1 MTHPSPFLVK
11 SDPRPAPTN
20 PHVPLVMRGDPR
32 PAATNPKV
40 PFVVRSDPRPAPT
53 NPHVPFVVR
62 SDRAAC
68 AAGCRERVSNH
79 LPLRS
84 TNPQPETTHV

>member
-1 MTHPSPFLVK
+1 MI
-11 SDPRPAPTN
+11 
-20 PHVPLVMRGDPR
+20 
-32 PAATNPKV
+32 
-40 PFVVRSDPRPAPT
+40 VV
-53 NPHVPFVVR
+53 NHPFVVR

-84 TNPQPETTHV
+84 THPQSETTHV